1 MRNFCSFY
9 CSKDLVYSL
18 PKSPQVNKGY
28 SLLFIKRPNFACR
41 LATNK
46 PKSLNYMKQTTSEWL
61 L

>member
-41 LATNK
+41 LVTNK
-46 PKSLNYMKQTTSEWL
+46 PKSLNYVK
-61 L
+61 